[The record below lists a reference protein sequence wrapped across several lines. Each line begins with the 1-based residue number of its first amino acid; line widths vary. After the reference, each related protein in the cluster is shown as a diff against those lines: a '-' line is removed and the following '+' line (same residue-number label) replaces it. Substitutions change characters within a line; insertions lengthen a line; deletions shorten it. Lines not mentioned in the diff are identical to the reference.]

1 MKILVVEDD
10 KLNAHVL
17 TTVLTGQNYVVEVAT
32 DGDVAWDL
40 IQTYDYDL
48 ILLDIILPKLDG
60 ISLCRQ
66 IRSGGL
72 QVPILLLTG
81 RDSGHEKAIG
91 LDAGADDYVVKPF
104 NEEELVARVRAL
116 LRRGGNTSQPVLEW
130 RGLRLDPSSCEVT
143 YASNLLSLTPKEYAL
158 LELFLR
164 NSRRVFSCGM
174 ILEHLW
180 SYDDTPTE
188 EAVRTHIKGLRHKL
202 KAVGVS
208 SDLIETIYGIGY
220 RLKPLEGEGGKGK
233 RGEGEKGRGKEGG
246 KISHAKARMHRSQE
260 EDLSKQQQTL
270 RAVAGV
276 WQQFKGRVDE
286 QVSVLEQ
293 AVAALNSESPLVQ
306 GDRNLL
312 LEAAQEAHTL
322 AGSLGTFGFTLGSKL
337 ARKIERLLN
346 SEQILSVSEIT
357 NLECWVKLLRQEIEG
372 DNEVAA
378 ISALPSGAE
387 LSVSVVKGDCTLT
400 HSTQVIE
407 LENRWRT
414 IFDAEPECVKVIAV
428 DGTLLE
434 INPAGILMLEA
445 NNTAALIGKS
455 VYKLIAP
462 EYQEAFRQLN
472 ASVCQGNKGIL
483 QFEMISCEGNRRW
496 VETHAVPLCY
506 DDGKVVLLAIT
517 RDITPHKQAEA
528 KIRRLNRKL
537 QTLSS
542 CNQVLFRAKD
552 EFDLLQ
558 QICQI
563 LVKIGGYRLAWV
575 GFAEDDI
582 AKSIRPVSQ
591 AGYEDGYLQSLN
603 LTWANTSHE
612 QSPMGIAIRTGE
624 ICIVQNILTDHNY
637 QIWQSHTINR
647 GYASAIALPL
657 IINGQTFAALNIY
670 AAEPDTFDADEVKV
684 LQALAADL
692 AYGIVTLRNQRDR
705 QLAKTA
711 ELISVNRQLQSELDE
726 HRQTHKELRLSQAR
740 FARILDIADDAI
752 ISIGHDLYGTT
763 STSHSQPRIE

>member
-10 KLNAHVL
+10 GLNAHVL
-17 TTVLTGQNYVVEVAT
+17 TTVLTNQNYVVEVAT

-48 ILLDIILPKLDG
+48 ILLDVILPRLDG

-104 NEEELVARVRAL
+104 DEEELVARVRAL

-164 NSRRVFSCGM
+164 NCRRVFSCGM

-188 EAVRTHIKGLRHKL
+188 EAVRTHIKGLRQKL

-208 SDLIETIYGIGY
+208 SDLIETVYGIGY
-220 RLKPLEGEGGKGK
+220 RLKPLEGEGGKGRK
-233 RGEGEKGRGKEGG
+233 PEGG
-246 KISHAKARMHRSQE
+246 KASDAKARMHTYQE

-270 RAVAGV
+270 TAVAGV
-276 WQQFKGRVDE
+276 WQQFKGRVNE
-286 QVSVLEQ
+286 QVRVLEQ
-293 AVAALNSESPLVQ
+293 AVAALNRESPLVW

-346 SEQILSVSEIT
+346 SQQILSVSEIT
-357 NLECWVKLLRQEIEG
+357 NLERWVKLLRQEIEG
-372 DNEVAA
+372 DKEVAA

-387 LSVSVVKGDCTLT
+387 LPLVSVVKNDCIT
-400 HSTQVIE
+400 HCTQVLE
-407 LENRWRT
+407 RENRWRT

-445 NNTAALIGKS
+445 DNTAALIGKS
-455 VYKLIAP
+455 VYNLIAP
-462 EYQEAFRQLN
+462 EYQQAFRQLN
-472 ASVCQGNKGIL
+472 ESICQGNKGIL
-483 QFEMISCEGNRRW
+483 QLEMISCRGNRRW
-496 VETHAVPLCY
+496 VETHAAPLCY
-506 DDGKVVLLAIT
+506 GDGKVVQLAIT

-528 KIRRLNRKL
+528 EIRRLNRKL

-542 CNQVLFRAKD
+542 CNQVLFGAND

-558 QICQI
+558 QICLI

-582 AKSIRPVSQ
+582 AKNIRPVSQ

-603 LTWANTSHE
+603 LTWANTSYE
-612 QSPMGIAIRTGE
+612 QSPMGIAIRTGQT
-624 ICIVQNILTDHNY
+624 CIVQNILTDHNY

-657 IINGQTFAALNIY
+657 IINSQTFAALNIY
-670 AAEPDTFDADEVKV
+670 AAEPDVFDADEVKV

-692 AYGIVTLRNQRDR
+692 AYGIVALRNQRDR

-711 ELISVNRQLQSELDE
+711 ELITVNRQLQSELDE
-726 HRQTHKELRLSQAR
+726 HHLTQKELRLSQAR

-752 ISIGHDLYGTT
+752 TSIGHDLYGTT
-763 STSHSQPRIE
+763 STNHSQPKRE

>member
-10 KLNAHVL
+10 ELNAHVL
-17 TTVLTGQNYVVEVAT
+17 TTVLANQNYVVEVAT

-104 NEEELVARVRAL
+104 DEEELVARVRAL
-116 LRRGGNTSQPVLEW
+116 LRRGGSTSQPVLEW
-130 RGLRLDPSSCEVT
+130 CGLRLDPSSCEVT

-208 SDLIETIYGIGY
+208 SDLIETVYGIGY
-220 RLKPLEGEGGKGK
+220 RLKPLEGEG
-233 RGEGEKGRGKEGG
+233 EKGR
-246 KISHAKARMHRSQE
+246 KISHATRMHRYPE

-270 RAVAGV
+270 TAVAGV

-286 QVSVLEQ
+286 QVSVIEQ
-293 AVAALNSESPLVQ
+293 AVAALKPESPLVR

-312 LEAAQEAHTL
+312 LEAVQEAHTL

-337 ARKIERLLN
+337 ARQIERLLN
-346 SEQILSVSEIT
+346 SQQTLSVSEIT

-372 DNEVAA
+372 DNEVAV
-378 ISALPSGAE
+378 ISALSSGAK
-387 LSVSVVKGDCTLT
+387 LPLVSVVKNDCITY
-400 HSTQVIE
+400 SMQVIE

-414 IFDAEPECVKVIAV
+414 IFDAEPECVKVIAA

-434 INPAGILMLEA
+434 INPAGILMLEVD
-445 NNTAALIGKS
+445 NNAALIGKS
-455 VYKLIAP
+455 VYDLIAP

-472 ASVCQGNKGIL
+472 ESICQGNKGIL
-483 QFEMISCEGNRRW
+483 QFEMISCRGNRRW

-506 DDGKVVLLAIT
+506 DDGKVVQLAIT
-517 RDITPHKQAEA
+517 RDITLHKQAEA

-575 GFAEDDI
+575 GFAEEDI

-612 QSPMGIAIRTGE
+612 QSPMGIAIRTGQT
-624 ICIVQNILTDHNY
+624 CIVQNILTDHNY

-657 IINGQTFAALNIY
+657 IINSQTFAALNIY
-670 AAEPDTFDADEVKV
+670 TAEPNAFDADEVKV

-711 ELISVNRQLQSELDE
+711 ELITVNRQLQLELDE
-726 HRQTHKELRLSQAR
+726 HHQTHKELSLSQAR

-763 STSHSQPRIE
+763 STNYSQPTIE